1 MILFKYS
8 ARFTDLTQ
16 QPNLIYFHPLLL
28 RLMWRKPLDLFLRQV
43 GPSQGKLWIRL
54 WVKENAT
61 KWLNSADRADVS
73 WASSGRQP
81 KTGKHYGSLT
91 WHPVALACNAGP
103 SDQNIAW
110 LKLPPLLKGVVALP
124 LNSIFKGT
132 MTFTGISTLIMTKK
146 MTSRVMGWLWFVG
159 FLGYRKCSI
168 WLPSG
173 VSAGRVRHN

>member
-1 MILFKYS
+1 M
-8 ARFTDLTQ
+8 
-16 QPNLIYFHPLLL
+16 
-28 RLMWRKPLDLFLRQV
+28 
-43 GPSQGKLWIRL
+43 KLWIRL
-54 WVKENAT
+54 WVTENVT

-132 MTFTGISTLIMTKK
+132 MTFSGISTLKVTNK
-146 MTSRVMGWLWFVG
+146 TWLLTHG
-159 FLGYRKCSI
+159 ICIYRKKCFVKICFKAQSKTWCYTFI
-168 WLPSG
+168 KESG
-173 VSAGRVRHN
+173 WENVKGKFWANWCRKAEQGK